1 LSAGRYL
8 SVARAPG
15 IRTEDR
21 EVLEKRM
28 QSLPLPQRHN
38 TPHPCIDTI
47 KTTIGLTYMV
57 DSALHIFG
65 SLVAFT
71 LMRIRAIIA
80 VQLSG
85 LSTEGFQAHL
95 QLSWIVL
102 RSSLAMKRY

>member
-1 LSAGRYL
+1 
-8 SVARAPG
+8 
-15 IRTEDR
+15 
-21 EVLEKRM
+21 
-28 QSLPLPQRHN
+28 
-38 TPHPCIDTI
+38 
-47 KTTIGLTYMV
+47 MV